1 MALVDETLDL
11 LKRGILSIPPD
22 SGYREAGMFVLT
34 GGKVAAL
41 TAPVKKPTLAE
52 IIQEYLD
59 ELPSGAKAD
68 STTRTEHIHLEHFK
82 RLLGRSTR
90 FDTIGTGQLQSYVN
104 QRAKEKGSKGTL
116 HPDTIKKEL
125 GTFSVLWTHAKSRGW
140 VKGDSPKRGIKLPK
154 SAQLPPFMTWEQI
167 EQAVQYGDGED
178 LWDRLFLDEKQV
190 WELIDYVKEH
200 ANRPVLFPA
209 VAFAGLTGARLSEIL
224 RSERSDFV
232 WDAGFVLIREKKR
245 KHQSSISFRNAP
257 LFPQLVTIMR
267 EWFDGKHSGGRYTL
281 CDRPNVPLTG
291 DAADKL
297 LDRSLKGS
305 KWEVLRGW
313 HTLRHSF
320 ISIAAMRGTHQSII
334 DSWVGHQTDDQRARY
349 RHLFPE
355 QVQQAMSGLFRRDTQ
370 P

>member
-1 MALVDETLDL
+1 
-11 LKRGILSIPPD
+11 
-22 SGYREAGMFVLT
+22 
-34 GGKVAAL
+34 
-41 TAPVKKPTLAE
+41 
-52 IIQEYLD
+52 
-59 ELPSGAKAD
+59 
-68 STTRTEHIHLEHFK
+68 
-82 RLLGRSTR
+82 
-90 FDTIGTGQLQSYVN
+90 
-104 QRAKEKGSKGTL
+104 
-116 HPDTIKKEL
+116 
-125 GTFSVLWTHAKSRGW
+125 
-140 VKGDSPKRGIKLPK
+140 
-154 SAQLPPFMTWEQI
+154 MTWEQI

-257 LFPQLVTIMR
+257 LFPQFVTIMR
-267 EWFDGKHSGGRYTL
+267 EWFDGKHSRGRYTL

-305 KWEVLRGW
+305 KWEVLHRSA
-313 HTLRHSF
+313 HAT
-320 ISIAAMRGTHQSII
+320 A
-334 DSWVGHQTDDQRARY
+334 
-349 RHLFPE
+349 
-355 QVQQAMSGLFRRDTQ
+355 
-370 P
+370 